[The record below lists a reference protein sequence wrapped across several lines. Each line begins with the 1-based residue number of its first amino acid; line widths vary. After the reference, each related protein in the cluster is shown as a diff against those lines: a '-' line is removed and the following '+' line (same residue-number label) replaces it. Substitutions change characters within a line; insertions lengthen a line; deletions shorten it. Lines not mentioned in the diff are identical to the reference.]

1 MGRKKNTYKP
11 HSFESAGGKNGK
23 HDTFSALY
31 SSMVHHPAYQSLK
44 PRQMKLYDYCKE
56 RLYGFK
62 KPKMDF
68 PNIPEL
74 QGDTL
79 FYFSLS
85 DAVETGLYKSS
96 MRREFYNDMQILEE
110 HGLIR
115 KVVSDK
121 AAKKKNIYEFSD
133 RWKIWRNL

>member
-23 HDTFSALY
+23 NDTFSALY

-115 KVVSDK
+115 KVVSGK
-121 AAKKKNIYEFSD
+121 TAKKKNIYEFSD
-133 RWKIWRNL
+133 RWKIWGNL